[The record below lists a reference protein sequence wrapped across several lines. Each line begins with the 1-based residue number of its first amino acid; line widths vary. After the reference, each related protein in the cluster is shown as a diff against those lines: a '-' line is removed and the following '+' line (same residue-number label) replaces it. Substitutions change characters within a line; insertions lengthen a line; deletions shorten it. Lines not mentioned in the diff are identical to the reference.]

1 MAFPQGPREEI
12 YVQPFFSPIYPCR
25 SLCAEVRAGCE
36 GRMSAYGFP
45 WPAMLDCAQFPE
57 DNDMCITARA
67 AQLAPGAAA
76 AADSTVS
83 KSDSATGSLAI

>member
-1 MAFPQGPREEI
+1 
-12 YVQPFFSPIYPCR
+12 
-25 SLCAEVRAGCE
+25 
-36 GRMSAYGFP
+36 MSAYGFP

-76 AADSTVS
+76 AADSAVS
-83 KSDSATGSLAI
+83 KSDVATGTFAI